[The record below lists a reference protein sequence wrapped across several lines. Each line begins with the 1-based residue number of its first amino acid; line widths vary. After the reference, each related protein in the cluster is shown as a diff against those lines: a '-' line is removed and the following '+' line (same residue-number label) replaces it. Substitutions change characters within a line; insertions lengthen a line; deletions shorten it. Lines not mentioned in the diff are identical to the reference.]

1 MCNKGMCILESREV
15 ESIKMLGWEK
25 ISNDC
30 LRERRRIYEGAFM
43 IIEEEVKFGVS
54 GE

>member
-1 MCNKGMCILESREV
+1 MYLLGSREA
-15 ESIKMLGWEK
+15 ESIKTLGWEK
-25 ISNDC
+25 ISNGR
-30 LRERRRIYEGAFM
+30 LRERRRIYKGAFT